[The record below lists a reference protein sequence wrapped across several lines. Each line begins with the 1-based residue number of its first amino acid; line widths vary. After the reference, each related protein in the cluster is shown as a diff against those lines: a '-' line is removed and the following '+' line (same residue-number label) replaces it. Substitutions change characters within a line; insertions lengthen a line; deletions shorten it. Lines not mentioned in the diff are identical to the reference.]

1 MRETSLL
8 AYLSL
13 RDLGLRQ
20 SEVLGAIRRMNR
32 GGLFPTDRELSEF
45 LGYADPNKVRP
56 RRNDLMRF
64 GLVREH
70 GKRECGV
77 SGKLALT
84 WKVMER

>member
-1 MRETSLL
+1 M
-8 AYLSL
+8 
-13 RDLGLRQ
+13 
-20 SEVLGAIRRMNR
+20 LGAIRRMNR

-56 RRNDLMRF
+56 RRNDL
-64 GLVREH
+64 VRLGCVVEC
-70 GKRECGV
+70 GKRVCGV